1 MADRFLA
8 IVSVALFVIF
18 LGFVAIWVNE
28 IDLWIVVAIVS
39 AMAVFD
45 FLRELYQMQSG
56 NGESSKPGLG
66 PAEGSTCALA
76 ALLPALALAPFPG
89 KGQSLG
95 YTLAQVQLGHAL
107 E

>member
-1 MADRFLA
+1 MADKFLA

-56 NGESSKPGLG
+56 NEES
-66 PAEGSTCALA
+66 
-76 ALLPALALAPFPG
+76 
-89 KGQSLG
+89 
-95 YTLAQVQLGHAL
+95 
-107 E
+107 